1 MSARPLRFYAVHMG
15 STATTDSP
23 EESVRHWLETQTFG
37 SVRVNEASVDHDE
50 TSDGQPLVRFTVT
63 LDDPAEGAETWP
75 LEDISSML
83 HRIDERAIES
93 GLTTRWNTSFHQT
106 SAEDFA
112 SDDVPR
118 S

>member
-1 MSARPLRFYAVHMG
+1 MSNT
-15 STATTDSP
+15 TAIDSP
-23 EESVRHWLETQTFG
+23 EESVRQWLETQAFG

-63 LDDPAEGAETWP
+63 LDDPPDGVDTWP

-83 HRIDERAIES
+83 RRIDEVSVDS
-93 GLTTRWNTSFHQT
+93 GITTRWSTSFHQT

-112 SDDVPR
+112 SDDVPP

>member
-1 MSARPLRFYAVHMG
+1 MSNAA
-15 STATTDSP
+15 AIDSP
-23 EESVRHWLETQTFG
+23 EESVRQWLETQTFG
-37 SVRVNEASVDHDE
+37 SVRVNEASIDHDE

-63 LDDPAEGAETWP
+63 LDDPTEGAETWP

-83 HRIDERAIES
+83 RRIDERAVES
-93 GLTTRWNTSFHQT
+93 GLTARWSTSFHQT